1 MLVVKNPLSNAGD
14 AGDPSSIS
22 VLGRS
27 PEENGNTLHYSCL
40 ENPMGRILWKATFIG
55 LQRVGHNW
63 SNWAWMH
70 MHIWLQRF
78 CFLSTRECTKLLA
91 KYFTLIHEF
100 SKILT
105 CNSHFRLHSHYNL
118 CNFFILIAKCFYK
131 VILPSYWFQLMRSC
145 YYYLLLIAHYH

>member
-1 MLVVKNPLSNAGD
+1 MQEMQETRVQSLCWEDPLRRMATHSTILAWRIPW
-14 AGDPSSIS
+14 AEYF
-22 VLGRS
+22 GRLQF
-27 PEENGNTLHYSCL
+27 T
-40 ENPMGRILWKATFIG
+40 G

-145 YYYLLLIAHYH
+145 YYYLLLIAINRHIII